1 MTSVDQEKDESKN
14 FKTRKGI
21 FFPTLVGEK
30 QKYVIR
36 SPGNEQERKYPLLC
50 FQNALNENSQTS
62 LTFLFT
68 YCRPLSVLAMEIGR
82 DKRGKAMWLTVKYW
96 QRIMHGD
103 IQYRRK
109 MLRMAER
116 QCEIRKMSEDNK
128 RGVKGTG
135 LA

>member
-1 MTSVDQEKDESKN
+1 MKVKIL
-14 FKTRKGI
+14 RLGKG
-21 FFPTLVGEK
+21 FSS
-30 QKYVIR
+30 Q
-36 SPGNEQERKYPLLC
+36 PLLGKNKNTSFAPLEMSKRGNIHCC